1 MLTCLPVLAVSLP
14 AMALDWH
21 DRTGVRFGWNYLEG
35 GDQLEELESNHM
47 FAMGLQAQ
55 QALEGGAWLDVLFV
69 ENVTVSGL
77 DQSIVAPSASFLV
90 GFEIDKQVQLAVG
103 PNLSAFDPS
112 GEGHNLHLV
121 AAVGTTADAGIF
133 SVPIHLS
140 YIPDVRVFNRYA
152 LKTGVNW

>member
-1 MLTCLPVLAVSLP
+1 
-14 AMALDWH
+14 
-21 DRTGVRFGWNYLEG
+21 
-35 GDQLEELESNHM
+35 
-47 FAMGLQAQ
+47 MGLQAQ

-77 DQSIVAPSASFLV
+77 DQSMVAPSASFLV

-103 PNLSAFDPS
+103 PNRSAFDPS

-121 AAVGTTADAGIF
+121 AAVGTTEDAIIF
-133 SVPIHLS
+133 SVPIYLS
-140 YIPDVRVFNRYA
+140 YIPDVKWFNRYA